1 MIIKKGVAILNGKLR
16 SITFY
21 ILLVILPT
29 LGIGATFYSY
39 HTYQMQQ
46 ENKQAAHTVLFLYR
60 DYLDHRIGEA
70 ISALEMLAMVV
81 NTETENT
88 NGIQQILHDTDEKD
102 ERFSGLYYTN
112 KNGLITVA
120 SKGLTT
126 PIQVADRYY
135 IAEAFKS
142 KKTTVSSVITD
153 RVLGHQAIMIAT
165 PIFTKHKQISGLLL
179 ASLRFDYISSALNAI
194 KPQYHFEVTDEH
206 DVVFLT
212 DDNNEPTGQ
221 HTNKISTPLQKLKW
235 KVAVSPLPIH
245 KTTLYKTVAVECLVT
260 LFLMTILFLLVQ
272 YILLKRQTRLERQQ
286 NEIQKIELVGTFAA
300 STAHE
305 IRNPLT
311 GIKGLVTLLK
321 EKHIQEQ
328 DQFYFSVIEQEIKRI
343 NEIVSEFLI
352 LGKPTAIIEKK
363 YDVRDIIKEV
373 SLIIRSEA
381 NLHNIIFTL
390 QLPDH
395 PVHIRCSKDHMKQV
409 VLNITKNAIEAMSS
423 GDVLTIQVTSNKEH
437 AQLHIIDTGKGIPKH
452 IQKHLFHP
460 FFTSKDT
467 GTGLGLVICKR
478 IIEMYDGQIVIDS
491 TKNKGTTVHIKLPL
505 DSA

>member
-1 MIIKKGVAILNGKLR
+1 MKLR
-16 SITFY
+16 SLIFY

-29 LGIGATFYSY
+29 LGIGVIFYSY
-39 HTYQMQQ
+39 HTYQMQK

-60 DYLDHRIGEA
+60 DYLDHHIGEA

-88 NGIQQILHDTDEKD
+88 NGIQQIFHDTDERD

-112 KNGLITVA
+112 KDGVITVA
-120 SKGLTT
+120 SEGLTT
-126 PIQVADRYY
+126 PIPVADRGY
-135 IAEAFKS
+135 ILEAFKS
-142 KKTTVSSVITD
+142 KRTTVSSVITD
-153 RVLGHQAIMIAT
+153 RVLGHQAIVIAT
-165 PIFTKHKQISGLLL
+165 PIFTKNKQISGLLL

-194 KPQYHFEVTDEH
+194 KPQYHFEVTDQH
-206 DVVFLT
+206 GVTFLT
-212 DDNNEPTGQ
+212 DDHKEPIGQ
-221 HTNKISTPLQKLKW
+221 HTNILSTPLQKLKW
-235 KVAVSPLPIH
+235 KVSVSPLPIDQ
-245 KTTLYKTVAVECLVT
+245 KTLYQIVTVECLVT

-272 YILLKRQTRLERQQ
+272 YILLKRQTRLERKQ

-311 GIKGLVTLLK
+311 GIKGLVALLK
-321 EKHIQEQ
+321 EKYKHEQ
-328 DQFYFSVIEQEIKRI
+328 DQFYFSVIEQEIERI

-363 YDVRDIIKEV
+363 YDVRDIIKEIA
-373 SLIIRSEA
+373 LIIQSEA
-381 NLHNIIFTL
+381 NLYGITFAFH
-390 QLPDH
+390 LPDH

-423 GDVLTIQVTSNKEH
+423 GDTLTLTVTSNKEH
-437 AQLHIIDTGKGIPKH
+437 AQLQIIDTGKGIPKH

-467 GTGLGLVICKR
+467 GTGLGLIICKR
-478 IIEMYDGQIVIDS
+478 IIEMYDGNILIDS
-491 TKNKGTTVHIKLPL
+491 KENKGTTVHITLPL

>member
-1 MIIKKGVAILNGKLR
+1 MNGKLR
-16 SITFY
+16 SVTIY
-21 ILLVILPT
+21 VLLVILPT
-29 LGIGATFYSY
+29 LGIGLTFYSY
-39 HTYQMQQ
+39 HTYQMKK

-60 DYLDHRIGEA
+60 DYLAHHIGQA

-81 NTETENT
+81 HTETGNT
-88 NGIQQILHDTDEKD
+88 NGIQQILQETDEK
-102 ERFSGLYYTN
+102 EKRFSGLYYTN
-112 KNGLITVA
+112 KDGLITAA
-120 SKGLTT
+120 SEGLNE
-126 PIQVADRYY
+126 IISVADRNY
-135 IAEAFKS
+135 ILEAFES
-142 KKTTVSSVITD
+142 TKTTVSSVITD

-165 PIFTKHKQISGLLL
+165 PIFTENKQTAGLLL
-179 ASLRFDYISSALNAI
+179 ASLRFDYIFSTLNAI
-194 KPQYHFEVTDEH
+194 KPQYHFEVTDQH
-206 DVVFLT
+206 GVTFLT
-212 DDNNEPTGQ
+212 DDNNESAEQ
-221 HTNKISTPLQKLKW
+221 HTNMLSTPLQNLNW
-235 KVAVSPLPIH
+235 KISVSPLPID
-245 KTTLYKTVAVECLVT
+245 KTTLYKTVMVECIVT
-260 LFLMTILFLLVQ
+260 LFLMTILLLLVQ
-272 YILLKRQTRLERQQ
+272 YILLKRQTKLERQQ
-286 NEIQKIELVGTFAA
+286 NEIQKVELVGAFAA

-321 EKHIQEQ
+321 EKHKQEQ
-328 DQFYFSVIEQEIKRI
+328 DQFYFSIIEQEIERI

-373 SLIIRSEA
+373 ALIVQSEA
-381 NLHNIIFTL
+381 NLHNITFTL

-423 GDVLTIQVTSNKEH
+423 GDILTIQITSNNKH

-460 FFTSKDT
+460 FFTNKDT

-478 IIEMYDGQIVIDS
+478 ILEMYDGQIMIDS
-491 TKNKGTTVHIKLPL
+491 EENKGSTVHIKLPL
-505 DSA
+505 DLT